1 MLLSLIT
8 DLGKVE
14 GLGRKDV
21 YQDHAVHVGVDL
33 GNLNVQTY
41 SALKD
46 RIWED
51 GERIPVRV
59 LVGLRMAATVSTIQA
74 NGTKLLINLIFI
86 IHNPSAPTLS
96 FNSLMVATAWVRS
109 GTPSSRSS
117 SSEAPSIPSTMSAGA
132 KMDSRLQLKE
142 RKIF

>member
-1 MLLSLIT
+1 MT
-8 DLGKVE
+8 NGP
-14 GLGRKDV
+14 
-21 YQDHAVHVGVDL
+21 
-33 GNLNVQTY
+33 TF
-41 SALKD
+41 
-46 RIWED
+46 
-51 GERIPVRV
+51 
-59 LVGLRMAATVSTIQA
+59 A
-74 NGTKLLINLIFI
+74 NKSDI
-86 IHNPSAPTLS
+86 IHNQSALTLS